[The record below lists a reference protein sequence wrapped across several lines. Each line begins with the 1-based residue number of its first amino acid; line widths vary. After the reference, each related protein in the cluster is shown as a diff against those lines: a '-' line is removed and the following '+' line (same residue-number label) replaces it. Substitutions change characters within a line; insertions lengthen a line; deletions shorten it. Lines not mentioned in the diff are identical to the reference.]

1 MRSSSCLGALL
12 FLPLVDFHLSEC
24 LEALCSSAAAAAA
37 AGSDS
42 AALTNGARR
51 LEAAFTGFSVEDVGL
66 AALRLL
72 HLLVSHSDEVMS
84 HKHHFKLKHA
94 RLQKVDLL

>member
-24 LEALCSSAAAAAA
+24 LEALCSSAAA